1 MKKTL
6 CIIGALLLALPVV
19 AQVPAGPTT
28 FGGRVDA
35 VSFAYGAQGQ
45 GAALVVGAGGGNAG
59 TSYSITLNYGKTSS
73 GGTGYVFY
81 PFSYPVL
88 PAIAIGSGATYE
100 VVTPSSASCTTGQ
113 ANSYQQ
119 CSVTASFTYAHGAG
133 DIVRSGDAG
142 LVEAIN
148 FAAFTPSIG
157 NIVEIGEKWY
167 VAGGTQAAI
176 QAITTPYPYV
186 SIEDTSGYYGLR
198 WFTTTPTVQTTT
210 AAAAASTGT
219 LTAGGS
225 LTAGAYYFKTAY
237 VDVLGQVSQSS
248 SEVASSLT
256 ATSTNASITVN
267 APAAAAGQV
276 GYIVYM
282 TIQGGGS
289 GNEFWVP
296 VTSTNCT
303 LTTIENVI
311 AACALTNTGYG
322 QTSSNALISVTPVNT
337 QAKVI
342 GATDTVNR
350 TAFAYLAS
358 NSAGAV
364 SPIPVTYATFTG
376 TATSAA
382 TYHIGAITINGTLF
396 GQVGREYK
404 ICGGGHFTY
413 ATTGTQIQFALLEGA
428 YNNSDVALATTTGAV
443 STATSGNAVSQ
454 FCFTVDILSNSGTAA
469 TADVH
474 AWAMT
479 NPAAATA
486 ALVETDINVA
496 AITGLPSSGTQWLD
510 LEVINAAAFGT
521 GGFVLDTLSILP
533 VH

>member
-1 MKKTL
+1 M
-6 CIIGALLLALPVV
+6 
-19 AQVPAGPTT
+19 
-28 FGGRVDA
+28 
-35 VSFAYGAQGQ
+35 
-45 GAALVVGAGGGNAG
+45 
-59 TSYSITLNYGKTSS
+59 
-73 GGTGYVFY
+73 
-81 PFSYPVL
+81 
-88 PAIAIGSGATYE
+88 
-100 VVTPSSASCTTGQ
+100 
-113 ANSYQQ
+113 
-119 CSVTASFTYAHGAG
+119 
-133 DIVRSGDAG
+133 
-142 LVEAIN
+142 
-148 FAAFTPSIG
+148 
-157 NIVEIGEKWY
+157 
-167 VAGGTQAAI
+167 
-176 QAITTPYPYV
+176 
-186 SIEDTSGYYGLR
+186 
-198 WFTTTPTVQTTT
+198 
-210 AAAAASTGT
+210 
-219 LTAGGS
+219 
-225 LTAGAYYFKTAY
+225 
-237 VDVLGQVSQSS
+237 
-248 SEVASSLT
+248 
-256 ATSTNASITVN
+256 
-267 APAAAAGQV
+267 
-276 GYIVYM
+276 
-282 TIQGGGS
+282 
-289 GNEFWVP
+289 
-296 VTSTNCT
+296 
-303 LTTIENVI
+303 
-311 AACALTNTGYG
+311 
-322 QTSSNALISVTPVNT
+322 
-337 QAKVI
+337 
-342 GATDTVNR
+342 
-350 TAFAYLAS
+350 AS